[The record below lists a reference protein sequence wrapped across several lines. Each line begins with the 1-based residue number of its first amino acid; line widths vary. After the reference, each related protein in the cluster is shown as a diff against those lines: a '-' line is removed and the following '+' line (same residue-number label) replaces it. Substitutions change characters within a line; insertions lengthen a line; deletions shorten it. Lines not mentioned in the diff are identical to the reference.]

1 MKNKKRIGMVAI
13 LLIVGIVALS
23 AAPAFAQGRAVAPP
37 RSRAVVTAPRAS
49 VQQNQAVQQRV
60 MQMDCNLEE
69 CIFDELPA
77 ELQAQIEERRAEAEL
92 RQAAGGQYQSGMAT
106 GRGQRGGSPQ
116 GGMAGGRGQKA
127 GSPQG
132 GYTRR

>member
-1 MKNKKRIGMVAI
+1 MKNNKRIGMVAI

-23 AAPAFAQGRAVAPP
+23 AAPAFAQGRAVAPVQGRAVAEAP
-37 RSRAVVTAPRAS
+37 RSS

-60 MQMDCNLEE
+60 MMMDCTAED

-92 RQAAGGQYQSGMAT
+92 RQAAGGQYQGG
-106 GRGQRGGSPQ
+106 GRGQKGNSPQ

-132 GYTRR
+132 GYGRR

>member
-1 MKNKKRIGMVAI
+1 
-13 LLIVGIVALS
+13 
-23 AAPAFAQGRAVAPP
+23 
-37 RSRAVVTAPRAS
+37 
-49 VQQNQAVQQRV
+49 

-69 CIFDELPA
+69 CIFFDELPA

>member
-1 MKNKKRIGMVAI
+1 MKNNKRIGMVAI

-23 AAPAFAQGRAVAPP
+23 AAPAFAQGRAVAPVQG
-37 RSRAVVTAPRAS
+37 RAVATAPRSS

-60 MQMDCNLEE
+60 MMMDCTAED

-92 RQAAGGQYQSGMAT
+92 RQAAGGQYQGG

-132 GYTRR
+132 GYGRR

>member
-1 MKNKKRIGMVAI
+1 MVAI

-23 AAPAFAQGRAVAPP
+23 AAPAFAQGRAVAPVQG
-37 RSRAVVTAPRAS
+37 RAVATAPRSS

-60 MQMDCNLEE
+60 MMMDCTAED

-92 RQAAGGQYQSGMAT
+92 RQAEGGQYQ
-106 GRGQRGGSPQ
+106 GRGQKGSSPQ

-132 GYTRR
+132 GYGRR